1 MTDDAHEELGVP
13 GVSEARQIGSGAFG
27 RVYRARQDS
36 LDRIVAVKVLANV
49 ELDEETTRR
58 FDREGKAI
66 GRLSGHPNI
75 VDVYSQGAT
84 EDNKPYLM
92 MEFCP
97 GGSYGDRIRRE
108 GSLTWRE
115 ATEVAITTAGAL
127 ETAHRAGILHRDIKP
142 DNILIDDYDMPRLA
156 DFGIARMS
164 KSADLTATGTLTGS
178 PAHMPPEL
186 VAGKPANAAS
196 DVYSL
201 ASTLFTLIAGRP
213 AFVRDTDES
222 IVPLLQRISFEPAPR
237 LEEWGV
243 PRPIADV
250 VARALSKEPAE
261 RPGTCEVFGNELNQA
276 RIASGIEQVPM
287 KIHGDRPVDPEA
299 TRNVTMAP
307 LESSGDLAP
316 AQYSGPAS
324 SGPAHTG
331 AHPQWPVPSP
341 TSGPS
346 APSAG
351 SLHGAPAPWS
361 APPTFAAPTPVP
373 QQSQPGPM
381 PMPQGQFGPM
391 QPAHLAPDTASIAG
405 QSSPTGQSSFTGG
418 PVSHGRSRRP
428 LIISL
433 AAAAFVVVLIVALVA
448 TLGGKEE
455 PTADHGA
462 TGLLVDGR
470 SVPGDW
476 VPKNTTKM
484 DIVETPCGT
493 VSSPYSRIEEQG
505 YVENGR
511 SIPRWS
517 SLGATATSESAAQQG
532 FSEWSEAF
540 GDCTG
545 ADAPDDVAEVPLP
558 DLPCDCADTAA
569 FTYREGGVETHVG
582 LVRKGDAL
590 AGVQLQSSVGA
601 ATQQSADVF
610 QDLMTE
616 AAKRAEAVG

>member
-1 MTDDAHEELGVP
+1 MTDDACEELGIP
-13 GVSEARQIGSGAFG
+13 DISEARQIGSGAFG
-27 RVYRARQDS
+27 RVYRARQNS

-97 GGSYGDRIRRE
+97 GGSYGDQIRRE

-142 DNILIDDYDMPRLA
+142 DNILIDDYDIPRLA

-186 VAGKPANAAS
+186 IAGESATTAS

-243 PRPIADV
+243 PRPVADV

-261 RPGTCEVFGNELNQA
+261 RPGTCEAFGNELNHA
-276 RIASGIEQVPM
+276 RAASGIEQVPM
-287 KIHGDRPVDPEA
+287 KIHGDRPLDPEA
-299 TRNVTMAP
+299 TRDVAMAP
-307 LESSGDLAP
+307 WNSSGDLAP
-316 AQYSGPAS
+316 AQHSGPVS
-324 SGPAHTG
+324 
-331 AHPQWPVPSP
+331 
-341 TSGPS
+341 SGPS
-346 APSAG
+346 AS
-351 SLHGAPAPWS
+351 SVHSAPAPWS
-361 APPTFAAPTPVP
+361 TPPTFAAPTPVP
-373 QQSQPGPM
+373 QLRSQPGHM
-381 PMPQGQFGPM
+381 SMPQGQFGPM
-391 QPAHLAPDTASIAG
+391 QPAHPAPGT
-405 QSSPTGQSSFTGG
+405 SSVTGQSSFVGG
-418 PVSHGRSRRP
+418 PVSHGRSQRP
-428 LIISL
+428 LMISL
-433 AAAAFVVVLIVALVA
+433 AAAAFVVVLIVALAA
-448 TLGGKEE
+448 TLGGKEK
-455 PTADHGA
+455 PTVDHGA
-462 TGLLVDGR
+462 TGLLVDGG
-470 SVPGDW
+470 SVSGDW

-532 FSEWSEAF
+532 FTEWSEAF
-540 GDCTG
+540 ADCAGT
-545 ADAPDDVAEVPLP
+545 DTPDEVTEVPLP
-558 DLPCDCADTAA
+558 DLPCDCSDSAA

-582 LVRKGDAL
+582 LVRKGDVL

-601 ATQQSADVF
+601 ATQQADAVF
-610 QDLMTE
+610 QDLMSE
-616 AAKRAEAVG
+616 AARRAEAVG